1 MVRLKSWIQLFFI
14 DSSLSKGK
22 GKEVVTVL
30 LLERVRRVWGRRK
43 PWWDLAE
50 PVLSFTE
57 KTHLSERER
66 ERDRVLWSVVGFN
79 FYGGRFQMS
88 DPNAM

>member
-1 MVRLKSWIQLFFI
+1 M
-14 DSSLSKGK
+14 SKGK
-22 GKEVVTVL
+22 GKEVGNVL
-30 LLERVRRVWGRRK
+30 LLQRVRRLWGRRK

-50 PVLSFTE
+50 RVLGFTE
-57 KTHLSERER
+57 KTHLSKRERER
-66 ERDRVLWSVVGFN
+66 ERERMRILWSAVGFN